1 MINISL
7 YNNMFF
13 SNLVKGFLLY
23 SCSMNGWYTFCA
35 ALSRIFFPKGIGGW
49 VTLDCEFFDV
59 LARHFGQ
66 GQFQVPHLLF
76 VHGQN
81 GLIGFESGTYVG
93 DFFALRE
100 NAGVRDVDPGYL
112 LFNFDI
118 FEDLNFL
125 WLKIV
130 FFGRQRYM
138 AGFLVD
144 NFSYL
149 LVVRFRGD
157 FFRT

>member
-1 MINISL
+1 MRGL
-7 YNNMFF
+7 
-13 SNLVKGFLLY
+13 
-23 SCSMNGWYTFCA
+23 C
-35 ALSRIFFPKGIGGW
+35 
-49 VTLDCEFFDV
+49 TLDCEFFDV

-66 GQFQVPHLLF
+66 GQFQVTHLLF
-76 VHGQN
+76 VHRQN
-81 GLIGFESGTYVG
+81 GLIGFESGTYVR

-100 NAGVRDVDPGYL
+100 NTGVGDVDLGYL

-118 FEDLNFL
+118 FENLNFL

-130 FFGRQRYM
+130 FFGRRRYM

-144 NFSYL
+144 NFPYL

-157 FFRT
+157 FFGT